1 MPLSTQKNI
10 HHLPDHR
17 SIALILMSGFI
28 TLLFFKNSDAAAGF
42 ILRGLEICAKRL
54 IPSLFPFL
62 VVSSLLVYSG
72 LDIYLGKTLCRPLGI
87 ILGVNNEAACAVLL
101 GFICGFPVGA
111 RCACGLFD
119 EGRIER
125 QELTRILTVCS
136 VPSPTFLVSVVGEGM
151 LGLSRAGW
159 KLYGICVFS
168 ALAVGIFLR
177 IFAPLSRK
185 SPYMPTEQRTARR
198 SISSALTRAVCDGGN
213 SMLSICA
220 FVIFFSAFLG
230 ALEACLSPLEVSEE
244 GRALL
249 FAFFELTSGE
259 ARIAALSPPLRFPLC
274 ALAAGWAGLSV
285 HFQTMA
291 ICGSTPVRFAPYILS
306 HAARALLGFVIA
318 LLFIRI

>member
-10 HHLPDHR
+10 HRLPDHR
-17 SIALILMSGFI
+17 RVPLILMSGFI
-28 TLLFFKNSDAAAGF
+28 TLLFLKNSDAAASF
-42 ILRGLEICAKRL
+42 VLRGLEICAKRL

-62 VVSSLLVYSG
+62 VVSSLLIYSG
-72 LDIYLGKTLCRPLGI
+72 LDRYLGKTLCRPLSLV
-87 ILGVNNEAACAVLL
+87 LGVRSEAACAVLL

-125 QELTRILTVCS
+125 QELTRVLTVCS
-136 VPSPTFLVSVVGEGM
+136 LPSPAFLVSVVGEGM
-151 LGLSRAGW
+151 LRSSHAGW
-159 KLYGICVFS
+159 KLYGICVLS

-198 SISSALTRAVCDGGN
+198 SLSSALTRAVCDGGN
-213 SMLSICA
+213 SMLSVCA
-220 FVIFFSAFLG
+220 FVVFFSAFLG
-230 ALEACLSPLEVSEE
+230 ALEACLSPLDAGEE
-244 GRALL
+244 WRALL

-259 ARIAALSPPLRFPLC
+259 ARIAALPSPLRFPLC

-291 ICGSTPVRFAPYILS
+291 ICGGASVSFAPYILS
-306 HAARALLGFVIA
+306 HAVRALLGFMMA